1 MARKLYE
8 ESDIQALQNAIRSKT
23 GSTDIFSVSEMRES
37 IERIEEFPE
46 WVQPTGAHNTYN
58 TGDKISY
65 NGQHY
70 VCTVDANVY
79 APGVYSWQLI
89 N

>member
-23 GSTDIFSVSEMRES
+23 GSTDTFSVSEMRES

-46 WVQPTGAHNTYN
+46 WVQPTGAHNIYN
-58 TGDKISY
+58 IGDKVSY

-79 APGVYSWQLI
+79 APGVYG
-89 N
+89 

>member
-1 MARKLYE
+1 MKKV
-8 ESDIQALQNAIRSKT
+8 IFKPFQNAIRSKT
-23 GSTDIFSVSEMRES
+23 GSTDTFSVSEMRES

-58 TGDKISY
+58 TGDKVSY

-79 APGVYSWQLI
+79 APGVYGWQLI